1 VKLANIIQ
9 VNDSVELMRKTNQE
23 YSPVSFFSFSVN
35 ITLLRTTMIRNQI
48 HLRTAANR
56 FLHGPEL
63 PDLEEEDLYVV
74 VLVRTPLEKP
84 EGEL

>member
-1 VKLANIIQ
+1 
-9 VNDSVELMRKTNQE
+9 
-23 YSPVSFFSFSVN
+23 
-35 ITLLRTTMIRNQI
+35 MIRNQI

-84 EGEL
+84 EGGL